1 MRSKGSSLI
10 SGRVWLTAK
19 RLRPGLD
26 PDQAVSC
33 LRLTQ
38 LNIKLGEVLNRLDA
52 VERENHL
59 LHAKLMELERELK
72 CTGPARGAFNMP
84 SMTRR
89 SSSGSDVANWSVVH
103 DAANDSD

>member
-1 MRSKGSSLI
+1 MN
-10 SGRVWLTAK
+10 
-19 RLRPGLD
+19 LD
-26 PDQAVSC
+26 STQSND
-33 LRLTQ
+33 RLTQ

>member
-1 MRSKGSSLI
+1 MNFDSTDG
-10 SGRVWLTAK
+10 
-19 RLRPGLD
+19 
-26 PDQAVSC
+26 
-33 LRLTQ
+33 LTQ

-59 LHAKLMELERELK
+59 LHAKLRELERELK

-89 SSSGSDVANWSVVH
+89 SSSGSDVANWSVAH
-103 DAANDSD
+103 AANDSD